1 MNEVVPSNAQQSV
14 LFQNWWSFVLRGLAA
29 ILFGLAAFAIPHVTL
44 RALIVVF
51 AAYALVEG
59 AFGIFGAM
67 RAIHN
72 EKRSLLLLL
81 TGVASVAA
89 GLMALFAPALTKIT
103 ILYLIA
109 AWALFT
115 GILALVTS
123 VRLRQFIEGE
133 WLLGLS
139 GLLSILFAILIVA
152 SPRVGA
158 LVMIYQIGFYALAFG
173 TILLAVGF
181 RLKQQGHAPRHAGK
195 SPF

>member
-1 MNEVVPSNAQQSV
+1 MHSNEQRSV

-29 ILFGLAAFAIPHVTL
+29 ILFGLAAFAIPHITL
-44 RALIVVF
+44 RVLIAVF

-59 AFGIFGAM
+59 ILSILGAM
-67 RAIHN
+67 RAIRN

-81 TGVASVAA
+81 TGLVSVAA

-103 ILYLIA
+103 VLYVIA

-115 GILALVTS
+115 GVLALVTS
-123 VRLRQFIEGE
+123 IRLRKFVEGE

-158 LVMIYQIGFYALAFG
+158 LVMIYQIGFYAMAFG
-173 TILLAVGF
+173 IILLAVGF
-181 RLKQQGHAPRHAGK
+181 RLKQRGDTPHII
-195 SPF
+195 S